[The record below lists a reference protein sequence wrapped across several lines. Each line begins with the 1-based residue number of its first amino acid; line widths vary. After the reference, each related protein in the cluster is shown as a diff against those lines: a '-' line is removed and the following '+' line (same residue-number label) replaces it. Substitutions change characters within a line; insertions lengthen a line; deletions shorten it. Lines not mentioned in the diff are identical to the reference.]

1 MARTPH
7 RPTTGPLLLFG
18 RRVPRSPAHPAG
30 TWPRAES
37 RRLYVFHEQAL
48 RQTVEAMGC
57 KVTSNMTSLV
67 VFNLTGTLA
76 GKEKELVANCR
87 AEEFGIWN
95 TLSDPAQIRI
105 GILN

>member
-1 MARTPH
+1 
-7 RPTTGPLLLFG
+7 
-18 RRVPRSPAHPAG
+18 
-30 TWPRAES
+30 
-37 RRLYVFHEQAL
+37 
-48 RQTVEAMGC
+48 MGC
-57 KVTSNMTSLV
+57 EVTSNMTSLV

-105 GILN
+105 GILNQLTEAALTDIVGRFADAMLKLGAAFSKDEVMQGLADYYAS